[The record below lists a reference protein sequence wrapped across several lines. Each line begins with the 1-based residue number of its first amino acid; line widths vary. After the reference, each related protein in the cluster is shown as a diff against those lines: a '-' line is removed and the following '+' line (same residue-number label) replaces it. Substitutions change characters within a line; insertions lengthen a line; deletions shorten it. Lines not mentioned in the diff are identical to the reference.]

1 MGVNVIML
9 PLLLLFTVISAA
21 KLQDRAVTPHWESV
35 CNTSLLFSED
45 KKNWKDAWGE
55 CELYGGNLVQIRSM
69 EMNYCILRHAHS
81 KALPADW
88 YWHSGNDIDEEGV
101 YRYNR
106 AGDFPPIA
114 GDLILWSPV
123 WENGRP
129 NGAKSQNCLL
139 VSLSSDGYA
148 GQWADT
154 SCTSPL
160 RRYVCQRRL

>member
-1 MGVNVIML
+1 MGVTVIMF
-9 PLLLLFTVISAA
+9 PLLLLITVVSAVPI
-21 KLQDRAVTPHWESV
+21 QDRAVTPHWV
-35 CNTSLLFSED
+35 KICNTSLLFSED
-45 KKNWKDAWGE
+45 SKTWEDAQGN
-55 CELYGGNLVQIRSM
+55 CELYGGSLVQIRSM
-69 EMNYCILRHAHS
+69 EMNYCILDYAET
-81 KALPADW
+81 KALPAEW
-88 YWHSGNDIDEEGV
+88 YWHSGNDIDKEGV

-114 GDLILWSPV
+114 GDLILWSPIWAV
-123 WENGRP
+123 GRP
-129 NGAKSQNCLL
+129 NGAKSENCLL